1 VKTLLLIN
9 ATLTLTLTAF
19 TAVGLGQSQQSKSL
33 PWRQSSLPVAVHHDG
48 QSGTLSPQNQ
58 VRQGAPPAPR
68 SSYASQQ
75 AYAPQASY
83 RVPNQA
89 PQYQQPQNPQPVN
102 QQAQYQQQ
110 APPRNWMYRGQ
121 NGGPTYGPTNQQPPP
136 PGGPSD
142 PRVAAAMPTI
152 NFPNQ
157 GLMQAPSQLP
167 ESQLP
172 PPNPLPPV
180 FAYPPGTI
188 NPANLPPNYA
198 DIDIIAQEA
207 QTGRFMIGAAVNSD
221 AGVTGQIV
229 VDERNFNIW
238 RPPTSMADIFEG
250 RAWRGAGQTFRVEAA
265 PGSEVQRYVLSF
277 GEPYLFNT
285 PVSMRLSAYLRDRQ
299 FSEYDEN
306 RVGGRLAFGYRLS
319 PDLSVSLGMTAERVR
334 ITDPVTGTV
343 DELNRSVGDHEL
355 FSGKFTVTHD
365 TRDNAFLPSQG
376 HLLEM
381 SYEQVFGSFD
391 YPRGDIEFN
400 KYWLAYARP
409 DGSGRHVIASSH
421 RVGFSGGDTPI
432 FNNYFAGGYST
443 MRGFDFRGASPEDG
457 GIKVGGEFQF
467 LGSLE
472 YLFPLTADDMI
483 YGVVFCDYG
492 TVERSIEFNE
502 DNFRV
507 APGFG
512 LRVTVPAL
520 GPAPLAFDFA
530 VPVARADGDDI
541 RNFSFFIGL
550 AR

>member
-1 VKTLLLIN
+1 
-9 ATLTLTLTAF
+9 
-19 TAVGLGQSQQSKSL
+19 
-33 PWRQSSLPVAVHHDG
+33 
-48 QSGTLSPQNQ
+48 
-58 VRQGAPPAPR
+58 
-68 SSYASQQ
+68 
-75 AYAPQASY
+75 
-83 RVPNQA
+83 
-89 PQYQQPQNPQPVN
+89 
-102 QQAQYQQQ
+102 
-110 APPRNWMYRGQ
+110 
-121 NGGPTYGPTNQQPPP
+121 
-136 PGGPSD
+136 
-142 PRVAAAMPTI
+142 MPTI

-172 PPNPLPPV
+172 PPNPLPPPGAPI
-180 FAYPPGTI
+180 FPYPPGTV
-188 NPANLPPNYA
+188 NPANLPPNFA

-238 RPPTSMADIFEG
+238 RPPTSLNDIFEG

-265 PGSEVQRYVLSF
+265 PGSQVQRYVVSF

-285 PVSMRLSAYLRDRQ
+285 PVSMRMSAYLRDRQ
-299 FSEYDEN
+299 YTEYDEN
-306 RVGGRLAFGYRLS
+306 RVGGRLSFGYRLS
-319 PDLSVSLGMTAERVR
+319 PDLSVAFGMTAEQID
-334 ITDPVTGTV
+334 ITNPAVNNV
-343 DELNRSVGDHEL
+343 DELNRAVGEHEF
-355 FSGKFTVTHD
+355 FSGKLTLTHD
-365 TRDNAFLPSQG
+365 TRDNAFLPSRG

-381 SYEQVFGSFD
+381 SYEQAFGDFD

-400 KYWLAYARP
+400 KYWMVRSRP
-409 DGSGRHVIASSH
+409 DGSGRHVIAASH
-421 RVGFSGGDTPI
+421 RVGFSGSDTPI

-443 MRGFDFRGASPEDG
+443 MRGFTFRGASPEDG

-467 LGSLE
+467 LGSVE
-472 YLFPLTADDMI
+472 YLFPITGDDMI

-492 TVERSIEFNE
+492 TVEEKIEINA

-530 VPVARADGDDI
+530 VPVSNADYDDI